1 MQNSDYQA
9 PSIEIIFVESDLISV
24 SGISGKNP
32 DLGEWDTEM

>member
-1 MQNSDYQA
+1 MNHYEA
-9 PSIEIIFVESDLISV
+9 PSLEIIFLESDLISV